1 MRIGINTLFL
11 IPGQVG
17 GTETAL
23 RGLLSALFTVGADN
37 EYVLYLSR
45 ESVGTFGPLPSHVR
59 RVVCPA
65 WARMRPARLLFEQTV
80 LPLLVARHQ
89 LDLLHSPGYVSPLVL
104 PCPSVLTVHDANFIR
119 HPETFSFLERLAWH
133 VLVPL
138 SVRRAARLLV
148 PSGFAASE
156 MRAFNVTPE
165 RISVTRW
172 ATPTDLSPANP
183 ETVAAVRK
191 ELGLDR
197 PYVLAV
203 AFSHPHK
210 NVARLLDAFAHIR
223 TAGLPHR
230 LVLVGQP
237 RRAHQSLLTKISDL
251 EMEETVCQTGYVS
264 RDILA
269 ALYTGADLFVH
280 SSLYEGFGFPVLE
293 AMSCGAPVVCSNAA
307 SLPEVAGDAALL
319 VDARSSDALSEAM
332 YHVLT
337 QPDLRSALQ
346 KRGFQRVQS
355 FSWQRTAR
363 ETLEGYRQA
372 CAGLLPVAFPPGN

>member
-1 MRIGINTLFL
+1 MRIGINALFL

-23 RGLLSALFTVGADN
+23 RGLLSTLFTVDADN

-45 ESVGTFGPLPSHVR
+45 ESADTFGALPSHVR
-59 RVVCPA
+59 RVVCPL
-65 WARMRPARLLFEQTV
+65 WNRMRLARLLFEQTA
-80 LPLLVARHQ
+80 LPLLAALHR

-104 PCPSVLTVHDANFIR
+104 PCPSVVTVYDANFIR
-119 HPETFSFLERLAWH
+119 HPETFSFLERLAWR
-133 VLVPL
+133 VLVTL

-148 PSGFAASE
+148 PSNFAATE
-156 MRAFNVTPE
+156 MRAFKATPR
-165 RISVTRW
+165 RISVTRL
-172 ATPTDLSPANP
+172 AAPTDLSPANP
-183 ETVAAVRK
+183 ETVAAVCK
-191 ELGLDR
+191 QLGLDR

-210 NVARLLDAFAHIR
+210 NVGRLLDAFAHIR
-223 TAGLPHR
+223 AAGLPHR

-237 RRAHQSLLTKISDL
+237 RRAHQSLLAKISEL
-251 EMEETVCQTGYVS
+251 EMEETVCRTGYVS
-264 RDILA
+264 RDVLA

-280 SSLYEGFGFPVLE
+280 PSLYEGFGFPVLE
-293 AMSCGAPVVCSNAA
+293 AMSCGAPVVCSDAA

-319 VDARSSDALSEAM
+319 VDARSPDALSEAM

-337 QPDLRSALQ
+337 QPDLRTAMIR
-346 KRGFQRVQS
+346 RGFQWVKS

-363 ETLEGYRQA
+363 ETLEGYRRA